1 MNVFHVECLQGI
13 QKKMCTDNQN
23 VNLGPR
29 RKVWIGE
36 ADLRAHVALEL
47 RKRIWNKK
55 RSRLRTNLRK
65 IEFNM
70 KG

>member
-36 ADLRAHVALEL
+36 ADLRVSTRGFGTQKE
-47 RKRIWNKK
+47 
-55 RSRLRTNLRK
+55 
-65 IEFNM
+65 NM
-70 KG
+70 EQEEKQAKDKSQKN